1 MTVQELIECAR
12 AQVPV
17 TCKDVRYDRIR
28 SIRWVFGE
36 NGEKTVQVELGYKES
51 SGIRSSTVTV
61 PFHVQ
66 RAES

>member
-17 TCKDVRYDRIR
+17 TCMDARYDRIK
-28 SIRWVFGE
+28 SIRWEFGE

-51 SGIRSSTVTV
+51 SGIRSSTITM
-61 PFHVQ
+61 PFFVQ

>member
-17 TCKDVRYDRIR
+17 TCMDARYDRIK
-28 SIRWVFGE
+28 SIRWEFGE

-51 SGIRSSTVTV
+51 SGIRSSTITK
-61 PFHVQ
+61 PFFVQ

>member
-1 MTVQELIECAR
+1 MTIQELIECAR

-17 TCKDVRYDRIR
+17 TCMDARYDRIK
-28 SIRWVFGE
+28 SIRWEFGE

-51 SGIRSSTVTV
+51 SGIRSSTITK
-61 PFHVQ
+61 PFFVQ

>member
-17 TCKDVRYDRIR
+17 ICMDARYDRIK
-28 SIRWVFGE
+28 SIRWEFGE

-51 SGIRSSTVTV
+51 SGIRSSTVTK
-61 PFHVQ
+61 PFFVQ

>member
-1 MTVQELIECAR
+1 MTVHELIECAR

-17 TCKDVRYDRIR
+17 TCMDVRYDRIK
-28 SIRWVFGE
+28 SIRWEFGE

-51 SGIRSSTVTV
+51 SGIRSSTITK
-61 PFHVQ
+61 PFYVQ